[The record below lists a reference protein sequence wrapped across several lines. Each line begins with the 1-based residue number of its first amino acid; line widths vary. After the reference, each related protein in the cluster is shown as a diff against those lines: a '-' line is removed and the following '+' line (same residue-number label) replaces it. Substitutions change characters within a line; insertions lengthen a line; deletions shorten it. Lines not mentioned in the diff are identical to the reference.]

1 MVTIYFFTISNIFLL
16 DSIKNKMAEI
26 NTAMPVPADKAMK
39 EVTIKNRWWV
49 GFKVIMTKNE
59 GLV

>member
-1 MVTIYFFTISNIFLL
+1 
-16 DSIKNKMAEI
+16 MAEI
-26 NTAMPVPADKAMK
+26 STAIPVPADKAIK

-49 GFKVIMTKNE
+49 GFKVIMAKNE